1 MGTYEQPAIIP
12 PADMTEG
19 LKQMRA
25 GTQSI
30 LAGATAGAKAKA
42 ARKAKE
48 KADKDKKAKE
58 LYKTV
63 KSISSNFDKNNFGI
77 IDIDSKFDYFT
88 KENLTKG
95 YYIKD
100 KDIQDEYY
108 KNLLTKSKNTQQLI
122 AYMNKSGDQLADM
135 YTIVKDPLTGES
147 RYEAKAQNVD
157 GAGLNTNVGVKVDA
171 FIDYKINAGKHGE
184 FYNDENSE
192 ADYGYKYFYPVSLDP
207 NNFESRQSWED
218 FDNSTEGQLINNK
231 VAKINNDRMAQLGT
245 DTLPQQF
252 IMTSH
257 KYMLENPDDPAIANK
272 YKIMD
277 YAIVA
282 NDLNS
287 KISSGDRFVKQF
299 SLKEYNKK
307 RQGNWDRFGK
317 TIYSKYDKSA
327 FTTESNAVGANGKE
341 VKSKI
346 VNYDIANKEI
356 LSNYMSQAYSLGV
369 DQNLWQGLGFSGQFN
384 PSKEVDDN
392 GMNDTYRAAQKMA
405 ELDIQNLAKRNF
417 STTDISNDENALKRN
432 ELKNN
437 LPGLPGIFV
446 STKMQPGG
454 PNGTMRLGTYNPI
467 IGTTLAGMTVS
478 SGAGKFGQLKPGQ
491 GGYSLADYETIA
503 KTLVPG
509 VNAGGLESFA
519 GILTSMSAVNGREYE
534 YGANLR
540 SKFHVQFIPE
550 AAEDALLQHPT
561 LTRAQLRSI
570 FDSNEGNTLTW
581 ASGNSFDVTLGG
593 TTYTIKGKEEGYGGL
608 NDIDEGGFYRTSGSY
623 FNKLPVNDPYSAL
636 SLLFYEAD
644 ISNSNAQAF
653 LQEFQS
659 ASNPQNLNNQA
670 NTSIKNSTKSKIN
683 TNKVYNSLNDA
694 QNAAGPNERAIS
706 DGQGGFVI
714 VVQ

>member
-135 YTIVKDPLTGES
+135 YTIVKDPVTGQS

-218 FDNSTEGQLINNK
+218 FDSSPEGQLINTK

-245 DTLPQQF
+245 NTLPQQF

-277 YAIVA
+277 YPIVA

-299 SLKEYNKK
+299 
-307 RQGNWDRFGK
+307 
-317 TIYSKYDKSA
+317 
-327 FTTESNAVGANGKE
+327 
-341 VKSKI
+341 
-346 VNYDIANKEI
+346 I
-356 LSNYMSQAYSLGV
+356 LNM
-369 DQNLWQGLGFSGQFN
+369 
-384 PSKEVDDN
+384 
-392 GMNDTYRAAQKMA
+392 
-405 ELDIQNLAKRNF
+405 I
-417 STTDISNDENALKRN
+417 
-432 ELKNN
+432 
-437 LPGLPGIFV
+437 
-446 STKMQPGG
+446 
-454 PNGTMRLGTYNPI
+454 
-467 IGTTLAGMTVS
+467 
-478 SGAGKFGQLKPGQ
+478 
-491 GGYSLADYETIA
+491 
-503 KTLVPG
+503 
-509 VNAGGLESFA
+509 
-519 GILTSMSAVNGREYE
+519 
-534 YGANLR
+534 
-540 SKFHVQFIPE
+540 
-550 AAEDALLQHPT
+550 
-561 LTRAQLRSI
+561 
-570 FDSNEGNTLTW
+570 
-581 ASGNSFDVTLGG
+581 
-593 TTYTIKGKEEGYGGL
+593 
-608 NDIDEGGFYRTSGSY
+608 
-623 FNKLPVNDPYSAL
+623 
-636 SLLFYEAD
+636 SLLLHQKAMLLE
-644 ISNSNAQAF
+644 
-653 LQEFQS
+653 LMV
-659 ASNPQNLNNQA
+659 
-670 NTSIKNSTKSKIN
+670 KK
-683 TNKVYNSLNDA
+683 
-694 QNAAGPNERAIS
+694 
-706 DGQGGFVI
+706 
-714 VVQ
+714 

>member
-1 MGTYEQPAIIP
+1 
-12 PADMTEG
+12 
-19 LKQMRA
+19 
-25 GTQSI
+25 
-30 LAGATAGAKAKA
+30 
-42 ARKAKE
+42 
-48 KADKDKKAKE
+48 
-58 LYKTV
+58 
-63 KSISSNFDKNNFGI
+63 
-77 IDIDSKFDYFT
+77 
-88 KENLTKG
+88 
-95 YYIKD
+95 
-100 KDIQDEYY
+100 
-108 KNLLTKSKNTQQLI
+108 
-122 AYMNKSGDQLADM
+122 
-135 YTIVKDPLTGES
+135 KDPLTGES

-437 LPGLPGIFV
+437 LPGLPGTFA

-454 PNGTMRLGTYNPI
+454 
-467 IGTTLAGMTVS
+467 
-478 SGAGKFGQLKPGQ
+478 
-491 GGYSLADYETIA
+491 
-503 KTLVPG
+503 
-509 VNAGGLESFA
+509 
-519 GILTSMSAVNGREYE
+519 
-534 YGANLR
+534 
-540 SKFHVQFIPE
+540 
-550 AAEDALLQHPT
+550 
-561 LTRAQLRSI
+561 
-570 FDSNEGNTLTW
+570 
-581 ASGNSFDVTLGG
+581 
-593 TTYTIKGKEEGYGGL
+593 
-608 NDIDEGGFYRTSGSY
+608 
-623 FNKLPVNDPYSAL
+623 
-636 SLLFYEAD
+636 
-644 ISNSNAQAF
+644 
-653 LQEFQS
+653 
-659 ASNPQNLNNQA
+659 
-670 NTSIKNSTKSKIN
+670 
-683 TNKVYNSLNDA
+683 
-694 QNAAGPNERAIS
+694 
-706 DGQGGFVI
+706 
-714 VVQ
+714 